1 MRRSYAMRP
10 SDQPLKGWREWL
22 AEWLA
27 EWLPIAARGVAMG
40 VAEVIPGVSGG
51 TIAFITGIYERLLNA
66 LAAFSPSSPRVLLRD
81 GFGAFHRTHDLSF
94 VAALALGMIVGLVAF
109 ARVLG
114 YFLDTHEPVVWGF
127 IFGLIA
133 ASLVSVVRHT
143 TLRSLVTFGVAGA
156 VAAILVSFLAPTSS
170 DPTYPRFLLGGALA
184 ASAWILPGISGS
196 LVLVLL
202 GLWEPLLAALN
213 TARLDIIAVTV
224 AGMAIGLF
232 FFVKLLARL
241 LERYRAAVFA
251 LLTGLMASSLVR
263 LWPWRLD
270 DAMVLPATY
279 RAGTGDDP
287 MIAWVAAAACLGIA
301 AITLL
306 AKSGRSTNS

>member
-1 MRRSYAMRP
+1 MTA
-10 SDQPLKGWREWL
+10 PLNGWREWL
-22 AEWLA
+22 AEWLG
-27 EWLPIAARGVAMG
+27 IAARGVAMG
-40 VAEVIPGVSGG
+40 IAEVIPGVSGG

-66 LAAFSPSSPRVLLRD
+66 LASFSANSARILLRD

-94 VAALALGMIVGLVAF
+94 VAALALGMIVGLIIF

-114 YFLDTHEPVVWGF
+114 YFLDTHGPVLWGF

-133 ASLVSVVRHT
+133 ASLRTVARRT

-156 VAAILVSFLAPTSS
+156 VTAVLVSFLAPTSS
-170 DPTYPRFLLGGALA
+170 DPAYPHFLLGGALA

-213 TARLDIIAVTV
+213 AVRLDIIAVTV
-224 AGMAIGLF
+224 AGMAVGLLI
-232 FFVKLLARL
+232 FVKLLVRL
-241 LERYRAAVFA
+241 LERYHAAVFA
-251 LLTGLMASSLVR
+251 LLTGLMAGSLIR
-263 LWPWRLD
+263 LWPWRVD
-270 DAMVLPATY
+270 DAMVLPAAY

-306 AKSGRSTNS
+306 AKSGRTTNR

>member
-1 MRRSYAMRP
+1 MTA
-10 SDQPLKGWREWL
+10 PLNDWRKWL
-22 AEWLA
+22 AEWLG
-27 EWLPIAARGVAMG
+27 IAARGVAMG
-40 VAEVIPGVSGG
+40 IAEVIPGVSGG

-66 LAAFSPSSPRVLLRD
+66 LASFSANSARILLRD

-94 VAALALGMIVGLVAF
+94 VAALALGMIVGLIIF

-114 YFLDTHEPVVWGF
+114 YFLDTHGPVLWGF

-133 ASLVSVVRHT
+133 AALRTVARRT

-156 VAAILVSFLAPTSS
+156 VAAVLVSFLAPTSS
-170 DPTYPRFLLGGALA
+170 DPAYPHFLLGGALA

-213 TARLDIIAVTV
+213 AVRLDIIAVTV
-224 AGMAIGLF
+224 AGMAVGLLL
-232 FFVKLLARL
+232 FVKLLVRL
-241 LERYRAAVFA
+241 LERYHAAVFA
-251 LLTGLMASSLVR
+251 LLTGLMAGSLVR
-263 LWPWRLD
+263 LWPWRVD
-270 DAMVLPATY
+270 DAMVLPAAY

-306 AKSGRSTNS
+306 AKSGRTTNH

>member
-1 MRRSYAMRP
+1 MTA
-10 SDQPLKGWREWL
+10 PLNGWREWL
-22 AEWLA
+22 AEWLG
-27 EWLPIAARGVAMG
+27 IAARGVAMG
-40 VAEVIPGVSGG
+40 IAEVIPGVSGG

-66 LAAFSPSSPRVLLRD
+66 LASFSANSARILLRD

-94 VAALALGMIVGLVAF
+94 VAALALGMIVGLIVF

-114 YFLDTHEPVVWGF
+114 YFLDTHGPVLWGF
-127 IFGLIA
+127 TFGLIA
-133 ASLVSVVRHT
+133 ASLRTVARRT

-156 VAAILVSFLAPTSS
+156 VAAVLVSFLAPTSS
-170 DPTYPRFLLGGALA
+170 DPTYPHFLLGGALA

-213 TARLDIIAVTV
+213 AVRLDIIAVTV
-224 AGMAIGLF
+224 AGMAIGLLL
-232 FFVKLLARL
+232 FVKLLTRL
-241 LERYRAAVFA
+241 LERYHAAVFA
-251 LLTGLMASSLVR
+251 LLTGLMAGSLVR
-263 LWPWRLD
+263 LWPWRVD
-270 DAMVLPATY
+270 DAMALPAAY

-306 AKSGRSTNS
+306 AKSGRTTNH